1 MESTI
6 MKTKSNRFMLI
17 AVALLVVTTIGIA
30 SIFYSTDTAVLTPG
44 EQHASKSMF
53 SPLINENNKIP
64 NADTVL
70 HPGK

>member
-1 MESTI
+1 MESTMI
-6 MKTKSNRFMLI
+6 KAKSNRFMLI
-17 AVALLVVTTIGIA
+17 SVVLLVLAAIGIA

-44 EQHASKSMF
+44 EQHASNSPF

-70 HPGK
+70 QPVK